1 MRITGGDLRGRMV
14 PGSVRSGV
22 RPTSSR
28 VREALFSMVGQDL
41 TDTRVL
47 DAFGGSGLLS
57 FEAYSR
63 GATVTTVERHRAT
76 ARQIQEAAQGLGAKI
91 DLRTDDAR
99 NVLSAGSWELILMD
113 PPYADDPVEWAAAA
127 ASATEE
133 TLVIE
138 HRTGAVMPQSIGAL
152 QLDRS
157 RRHGD
162 SVLTIYRRRTDTG
175 GDEALVV
182 VDDQAV
188 IEDDG

>member
-1 MRITGGDLRGRMV
+1 MRISGGILRGRVV
-14 PGSVRSGV
+14 PGKVRSGV

-41 TDTRVL
+41 NGVSVL

-57 FEAYSR
+57 FEAFSR

-76 ARQIQEAAQGLGAKI
+76 SRQIQEAARTLGAKI

-99 NVLSAGSWELILMD
+99 NVLSAGSWDVVLLD

-127 ASATEE
+127 ASAAEH
-133 TLVIE
+133 TLVVE
-138 HRTGAVMPQSIGAL
+138 HRTGAQMPDAIGAL
-152 QLDRS
+152 ELDRS

-162 SVLTIYRRRTDTG
+162 SVLTIYRRGSDAG
-175 GDEALVV
+175 GDEAPVV
-182 VDDQAV
+182 IEDQAV
-188 IEDDG
+188 IENDG

>member
-1 MRITGGDLRGRMV
+1 MRISGGILRGRVV
-14 PGSVRSGV
+14 PGKVRSGV
-22 RPTSSR
+22 RPSSSR

-41 TDTRVL
+41 TDASVL

-76 ARQIQEAAQGLGAKI
+76 ARQIQEAAQTLGAKL
-91 DLRTDDAR
+91 DLRMDDAR
-99 NVLSAGSWELILMD
+99 NVLSAGSWDVVLLD

-127 ASATEE
+127 ASATER
-133 TLVIE
+133 TLVVE
-138 HRTGAVMPQSIGAL
+138 HRTGAQMPQSIGL
-152 QLDRS
+152 LELDRS

-162 SVLTIYRRRTDTG
+162 SVLTIYRRGTDAG

-182 VDDQAV
+182 SDDQAV

>member
-1 MRITGGDLRGRMV
+1 MRGRVV

-28 VREALFSMVGQDL
+28 VREALFSIVGQDL
-41 TDTRVL
+41 TNVRVL

-76 ARQIQEAAQGLGAKI
+76 ARQIQEAAQSLGAKL
-91 DLRTDDAR
+91 DLRTEDVR
-99 NVLSAGSWELILMD
+99 HVLSVGSWDVVLMD
-113 PPYADDPVEWAAAA
+113 PPYADDPVEWAVAAA
-127 ASATEE
+127 TATDDI
-133 TLVIE
+133 LVIE
-138 HRTGAVMPQSIGAL
+138 HRTGAEMPNSIGRL

-162 SVLTIYRRRTDTG
+162 SVLTIYRRGSDAG
-175 GDEALVV
+175 
-182 VDDQAV
+182 
-188 IEDDG
+188 